1 MNSAGKTI
9 KINIKRKM
17 NKNKNIKRKI
27 NKKTNIDIAR
37 AN

>member
-17 NKNKNIKRKI
+17 NKNIKRKR